1 MATGN
6 QWAAWRSLPR
16 KTVAINVSVPMKYY
30 NKAGKEPIWV
40 YEAPARARA
49 ASLSVFSSFAKTNR
63 NKSLFN
69 DVCFWM
75 HVAFSAPWVAQRGA
89 AGNLALV
96 IQAAGAIPL
105 FLHPEIRG
113 AKHCS
118 SLRTGPVLAN
128 PCGMAMQCGGRAKLS
143 FLAASRTV
151 SLQDRTPHCN

>member
-40 YEAPARARA
+40 YEAPARAWA

-75 HVAFSAPWVAQRGA
+75 HGVFSAPWVAQRGA

-118 SLRTGPVLAN
+118 SLRTAGPLSTGQTHVAW
-128 PCGMAMQCGGRAKLS
+128 PCSVVAMQS
-143 FLAASRTV
+143 FPSWLHPSRI
-151 SLQDRTPHCN
+151 RWIK